1 MNKFD
6 NTLEMK
12 SYSKENEKIPDILI
26 VTWQVAQ
33 VGINLPTFNYVVN
46 YHIPSIPGYLEQRY
60 GRIDR

>member
-33 VGINLPTFNYVVN
+33 VGINLPTF
-46 YHIPSIPGYLEQRY
+46 IMW
-60 GRIDR
+60 